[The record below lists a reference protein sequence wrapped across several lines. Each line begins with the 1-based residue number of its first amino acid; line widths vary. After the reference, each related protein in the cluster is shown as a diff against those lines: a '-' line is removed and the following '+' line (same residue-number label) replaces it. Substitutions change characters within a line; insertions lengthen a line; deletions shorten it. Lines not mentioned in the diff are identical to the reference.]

1 MRTAMIAATKAAA
14 RNLLDCRPWVAGH
27 STYLLH
33 QVSGRGPLDEAG
45 TQDEA
50 AMRAAAN
57 WLAAAQDSQADGGFS
72 GRYKLA
78 SGWSSSYP
86 ETTGYIIPTLL
97 RLADHWKEP
106 GWRDRAARAI
116 DFLLALQLPDGAF
129 PGGEVLENRTKPSPF
144 NSAQI
149 LHGLTHW
156 ALSTGDPRARTAAER
171 CAAWLISMQD
181 ADGAFR
187 RHFYLDVAATYS
199 AHLSCWL
206 AEYGAHFGDRSALS
220 CAQRHLDWVLAH
232 QDADTGWFD
241 LAGFTV
247 EQHADRT
254 AYTHTIAYTI
264 AGVLTTSLLLGRED
278 GIAAARRASEG
289 MMRRLELSH
298 RLPGMLDWR
307 WREVEHPQCLT
318 GNAQMALVWFA
329 LTRHDG
335 DWRFANAGLKA
346 LDLVK
351 SAQHRTNA
359 NAGLAGGIAGSDP
372 VWGSY
377 IPKALPNWAAKYFI
391 DGLMDK
397 HAILQSAKPKP

>member
-1 MRTAMIAATKAAA
+1 MGKSMLAAAKAAA
-14 RNLLDCRPWVAGH
+14 RHVLDCRPWVAGH
-27 STYLLH
+27 AAYLLH
-33 QVSGRGPLDEAG
+33 QVSARGPIDITGA
-45 TQDEA
+45 QDEP
-50 AMRAAAN
+50 AMRAAAR
-57 WLAAAQDSQADGGFS
+57 WLAAAQDSQSDGGFS

-97 RLADHWKEP
+97 RLADLWNEP
-106 GWRDRAARAI
+106 QWHDRAARAI
-116 DFLLALQLPDGAF
+116 DFLLGLQLPDGAF
-129 PGGEVLENRTKPSPF
+129 PGGEVQENRTAPSPF

-156 ALSTGDPRARTAAER
+156 VSATGDPRARAAAER

-199 AHLSCWL
+199 AYLSCWL
-206 AEYGAHFGDRSALS
+206 AEYGATFGDSAALAS
-220 CAQRHLDWVLAH
+220 AGRHLDWVLAQ
-232 QDADTGWFD
+232 QDTVTGWFD
-241 LAGFTV
+241 LAGFTT
-247 EQHADRT
+247 EQHSDRT

-264 AGVLTTSLLLGRED
+264 AGVLTTSRVLQRAD
-278 GIAAARRASEG
+278 GIAAARQAAEG
-289 MMRRLELSH
+289 IMRRLELSE
-298 RLPGMLDWR
+298 RLPGVLDWR
-307 WREVEHPQCLT
+307 WRAGEHPQCLT
-318 GNAQMALVWFA
+318 GNAQMALIWFD
-329 LTRHDG
+329 LTRHEG

-351 SAQHRTNA
+351 HAQLRHNP
-359 NAGLAGGIAGSDP
+359 NPGLAGGIGGSDP

-391 DGLMDK
+391 DGLIEK
-397 HAILQSAKPKP
+397 YALLHSAAPPS

>member
-1 MRTAMIAATKAAA
+1 MLAAAKAAA
-14 RNLLDCRPWVAGH
+14 RNLLECRPWVAGH
-27 STYLLH
+27 AAYLLH
-33 QVSGRGPLDEAG
+33 QVSGRGPLDVAG

-50 AMRAAAN
+50 ALRAAAD
-57 WLAAAQDSQADGGFS
+57 WLAAAQDSQADGGIA

-78 SGWSSSYP
+78 QGWTSSYP

-97 RLADHWKEP
+97 KLADVWDEP
-106 GWRDRAARAI
+106 GWHDRVSRAV
-116 DFLLALQLPDGAF
+116 DFLLGLQLPDGAF
-129 PGGEVLENRTKPSPF
+129 PGGEVRENRTLPSPF

-149 LHGLTHW
+149 LHGLTNW
-156 ALSTGDPRARTAAER
+156 VQRTKDTRAQAAAGR
-171 CAAWLISMQD
+171 CAAWLMSVQD

-199 AHLSCWL
+199 AYLSCWL
-206 AEYGAHFGDRSALS
+206 AEYGAAFGDSAARAS
-220 CAQRHLDWVLAH
+220 AERHLDWVLGH
-232 QDADTGWFD
+232 QDKQTGWFD

-247 EQHADRT
+247 EQHRDRT

-264 AGVLTTSLLLGRED
+264 AGVMTTSLLLGRED

-289 MMRRLELSH
+289 VMRRLELSH

-318 GNAQMALVWFA
+318 GNAQMALIWFA
-329 LTRHDG
+329 LTRHGG

-351 SAQHRTNA
+351 AAQHRKRA
-359 NAGLAGGIAGSDP
+359 NPGIAGGIGGSDP
-372 VWGSY
+372 IWGSY
-377 IPKALPNWAAKYFI
+377 IPKALPNWAAKYFV
-391 DGLMDK
+391 DGLIEK
-397 HAILQSAKPKP
+397 RALLHSAGQQP